1 MADNVAISEGSGKT
15 IATDDVSGVQYQRIK
30 MDVGGDGA
38 SVPLVLTG
46 NSGIPVD
53 VVHAPVVV
61 VNNPTAANLKVDA
74 SGAAVPVTDN
84 SGSLTVDAPV
94 GTPVAVRLSDGSSF
108 IATLPVQGTVTA
120 NQGTPNTNSNG
131 HPVKITD
138 GTDTVGIKTVGSD
151 KCIPVS
157 VMATV
162 GAGGSD
168 DLDALG
174 EVQAIAGVYAE
185 TADDPSDGQVAAV
198 RITQERAL
206 HVNLRAAAGT
216 ELGSSGAPIR
226 TDPTGTTAQPV
237 KLKDAS
243 GSAFSE
249 TNPLPV
255 TESYTPAGTAFTEQ
269 LTYAA
274 SQTITAFHSPG
285 SGKTIYLERV
295 IIVGLTA
302 GYVTLVDGPTDG
314 ATARVF
320 KGSVGVGMV
329 IIISYKRPRPLA
341 AGSNGILKYITGSGA
356 TGDITVEGFEI

>member
-226 TDPTGTTAQPV
+226 TDPVGTTKQPV
-237 KLKDAS
+237 NLFDS
-243 GSAFSE
+243 GGTAFSE
-249 TNPLPV
+249 ANPLPV
-255 TESYTPAGTAFTEQ
+255 QVSVAARTRVTKTAT
-269 LTYAA
+269 LSA
-274 SQTITAFHSPG
+274 SQTATAIWTPA
-285 SGKTIYLERV
+285 SGKKV
-295 IIVGLTA
+295 IITKVILAITVAGTLTLFGGTNVEA
-302 GYVTLVDGPTDG
+302 NLVFDGTQATGNRELNFGDFAWI
-314 ATARVF
+314 ATAANDILRWTT
-320 KGSVGVGMV
+320 GTGTVGV
-329 IIISYKRPRPLA
+329 
-341 AGSNGILKYITGSGA
+341 
-356 TGDITVEGFEI
+356 ITVHGYEE